1 MIESNYVK
9 MCRIQL
15 PYGEII
21 DKNSETAKLDL
32 PKNYHYKANII
43 KIIKQI
49 FQVLPVFE

>member
-1 MIESNYVK
+1 

-15 PYGEII
+15 PYGEVI
-21 DKNSETAKLDL
+21 DKNSETGKLDL